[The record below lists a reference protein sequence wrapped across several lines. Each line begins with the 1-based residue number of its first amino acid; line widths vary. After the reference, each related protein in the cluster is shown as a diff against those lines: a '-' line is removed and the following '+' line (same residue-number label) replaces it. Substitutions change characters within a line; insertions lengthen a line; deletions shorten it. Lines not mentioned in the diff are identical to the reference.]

1 MGMPEGSSAFN
12 EINKSLDVIEKSI
25 SNLQEEVK
33 AGKTSEQAFKDE
45 LKRLG
50 EEQLKS
56 AKALAEL
63 QQEYDK
69 KAEYGEETVIKS
81 VGERIVENEAFKS
94 FATARHAKFE
104 VSTKAAATSP
114 AANSISRNTV
124 AAPYQRPGIV
134 SMPEQPL
141 IIESLFPHIP
151 ISVPAINYLKEGD
164 YTNNAGITAEGQAH
178 KETTFTAPSLAVA
191 NVVNIGHF
199 AKMTQQVVD
208 DNQAFAAYI
217 NTKMIYGLNQ
227 KVDYQLINGD
237 GSATQL
243 GGLLKEGNYVVATTD
258 VNKRLPATGATLFDL
273 ALAIKAQFETTYLNP
288 EAWLFNPSLWTSLC
302 MIKDAQGRYILG
314 GPQSVASK
322 SLWGIPVITS
332 ATVPD
337 GKYILGNYTMG
348 ATIYDRQNLLVQM
361 TDSDADDFK
370 SQIITVRV
378 TRRLA
383 FAVENPKAIYSDN
396 FTLPKA

>member
-1 MGMPEGSSAFN
+1 MAMPEGSSAFN

-25 SNLQEEVK
+25 TNLQEEVK
-33 AGKTSEQAFKDE
+33 TGKTSEQAFKEE

-69 KAEYGEETVIKS
+69 KAEFGAENAIKS
-81 VGERIVENEAFKS
+81 VGELIIENEGFKS
-94 FATARHAKFE
+94 FATARHAQFE
-104 VSTKAAATSP
+104 VSTKAAVTSP
-114 AANSISRNTV
+114 AANSISRNTI

-151 ISVPAINYLKEGD
+151 ISVPSINYLKEGT
-164 YTNNAGITAEGQAH
+164 YTNNAGITTEGQAH
-178 KETTFTAPSLAVA
+178 KETTFTTPSLAIA

-199 AKMTQQVVD
+199 AKMTQQVID
-208 DNQAFAAYI
+208 DDQAFAAYV

-243 GGLLKEGNYVVATTD
+243 GGLLKDGNCVVATTD

-273 ALAIKAQFETTYLNP
+273 ALAVKAEFETTYLTP

-322 SLWGIPVITS
+322 SLWGIPVVTS

-383 FAVENPKAIYSDN
+383 FAVENPKAIYADN